1 MMGAC
6 WMWLLSRGAM
16 SEVGVGMIGYRLKL
30 ERLRALV
37 EMIED
42 VVGSGQV
49 VEVVE
54 DGGVVKVVLQSGR
67 VIEVPASRILQ
78 FLVDV
83 VTMVIRVVAKEV
95 VNYLER
101 KLPEMAKEL
110 RMEMDEKKVMV
121 TINGVEVEVKEAI
134 AVAKEVLRLRI

>member
-1 MMGAC
+1 
-6 WMWLLSRGAM
+6 M

-30 ERLRALV
+30 ERLKALV

-54 DGGVVKVVLQSGR
+54 NGGVIKVVLQNDR
-67 VIEVPASRILQ
+67 VVEVPASRILQ

-83 VTMVIRVVAKEV
+83 VTVIIHVVAREV
-95 VNYLER
+95 INYLER

-110 RMEMDEKKVMV
+110 RREMDEKRIVV
-121 TINGVEVEVKEAI
+121 TINGVEVEVKEAV
-134 AVAKEVLRLRI
+134 AVVKEVLRLRV